1 MKKISKIRILDLC
14 VQLHTPRVKLIT
26 FRRRSFAMC
35 HSHGTLY
42 HVSLKDTVLS
52 LSSFQK
58 SWKLFVF
65 LPTQRQHIQRAR
77 GRRLIARD
85 INFHFI
91 INCTSGKPLSQIKI
105 NIWLQLLCGVDS
117 FLVSFM
123 VDARGGAMRGC
134 RHSGVRII
142 IPPGKACMPTRVT
155 CKLVKKEKLTHPPPL
170 MEGEALASRI
180 LEIGP
185 TSAKFLGYTDSR
197 YLRLFN
203 LALIYTFLSI

>member
-1 MKKISKIRILDLC
+1 MY
-14 VQLHTPRVKLIT
+14 
-26 FRRRSFAMC
+26 F
-35 HSHGTLY
+35 
-42 HVSLKDTVLS
+42 
-52 LSSFQK
+52 
-58 SWKLFVF
+58 
-65 LPTQRQHIQRAR
+65 
-77 GRRLIARD
+77 
-85 INFHFI
+85 
-91 INCTSGKPLSQIKI
+91 
-105 NIWLQLLCGVDS
+105 S

-185 TSAKFLGYTDSR
+185 TSAQFLGFVFTLVVSCVQ
-197 YLRLFN
+197 
-203 LALIYTFLSI
+203 TFTNHFDFSKEK

>member
-1 MKKISKIRILDLC
+1 MA
-14 VQLHTPRVKLIT
+14 VW
-26 FRRRSFAMC
+26 
-35 HSHGTLY
+35 Y
-42 HVSLKDTVLS
+42 
-52 LSSFQK
+52 
-58 SWKLFVF
+58 
-65 LPTQRQHIQRAR
+65 
-77 GRRLIARD
+77 
-85 INFHFI
+85 
-91 INCTSGKPLSQIKI
+91 CTR
-105 NIWLQLLCGVDS
+105 S

-185 TSAKFLGYTDSR
+185 TSAKFLGFVHFRLHSLNPCLAFEFLF
-197 YLRLFN
+197 LRLC
-203 LALIYTFLSI
+203 LLHCQTMYCSLCHRRQLIGAMRATAPGELGSVGVARQ

>member
-1 MKKISKIRILDLC
+1 
-14 VQLHTPRVKLIT
+14 
-26 FRRRSFAMC
+26 MC
-35 HSHGTLY
+35 
-42 HVSLKDTVLS
+42 
-52 LSSFQK
+52 
-58 SWKLFVF
+58 
-65 LPTQRQHIQRAR
+65 
-77 GRRLIARD
+77 
-85 INFHFI
+85 
-91 INCTSGKPLSQIKI
+91 
-105 NIWLQLLCGVDS
+105 S

-185 TSAKFLGYTDSR
+185 TSAKFLGYISQ
-197 YLRLFN
+197 YLFN
-203 LALIYTFLSI
+203 RASTYKFIFLQLYVYV